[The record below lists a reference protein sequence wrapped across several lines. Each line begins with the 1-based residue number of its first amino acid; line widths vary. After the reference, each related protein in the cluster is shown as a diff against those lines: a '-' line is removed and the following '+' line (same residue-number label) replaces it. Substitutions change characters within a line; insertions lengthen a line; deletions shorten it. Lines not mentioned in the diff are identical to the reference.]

1 MIFQGSGGGLSDLFG
16 GFTNF
21 VTAMLALSVASER
34 VTETIKQFL
43 NPLEGM
49 GKASKAQQGAGQTG
63 TAQQGKTSDFL
74 GKWFAWLS
82 SDWATQGIAIL
93 SGIIVVALSGTDPI
107 GGLAIKTFAWLKNAD
122 WLRCVVA
129 GILVSGGSATW
140 NHVLD
145 ILKAAKVQ
153 KETTANKALPADQ
166 QISS

>member
-93 SGIIVVALSGTDPI
+93 SGIIRRSEFSVTLTVISFLVPRSLSVIFPAVAST
-107 GGLAIKTFAWLKNAD
+107 LAISPERSRNAPLTTSSACTCNPSADFFPRACNWSFA
-122 WLRCVVA
+122 
-129 GILVSGGSATW
+129 
-140 NHVLD
+140 
-145 ILKAAKVQ
+145 
-153 KETTANKALPADQ
+153 
-166 QISS
+166 